1 MDVGYV
7 VLLLMC
13 LVYCATAIFLYA
25 RAKQR
30 EPGVDEG
37 QQASSE
43 EPEAP

>member
-7 VLLLMC
+7 VLLLLC
-13 LVYCATAIFLYA
+13 LVYCGTAIFLYA

-30 EPGVDEG
+30 EPGVGEVP
-37 QQASSE
+37 QASSE